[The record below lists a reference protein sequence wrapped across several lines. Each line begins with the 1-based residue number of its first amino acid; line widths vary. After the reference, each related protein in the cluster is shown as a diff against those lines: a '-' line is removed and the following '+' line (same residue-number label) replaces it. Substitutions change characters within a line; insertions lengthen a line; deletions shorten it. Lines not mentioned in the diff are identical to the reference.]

1 MAFILS
7 VVIVKNAV
15 RWHRR
20 FRWKACCPLSASIGF
35 IRLADVCAGMRLAG
49 ASCVSAANEQANAMQ
64 EKEEITREADAAVQN
79 TDEENLVEYEIIK
92 SGYGK

>member
-1 MAFILS
+1 
-7 VVIVKNAV
+7 
-15 RWHRR
+15 
-20 FRWKACCPLSASIGF
+20 
-35 IRLADVCAGMRLAG
+35 MRLAG